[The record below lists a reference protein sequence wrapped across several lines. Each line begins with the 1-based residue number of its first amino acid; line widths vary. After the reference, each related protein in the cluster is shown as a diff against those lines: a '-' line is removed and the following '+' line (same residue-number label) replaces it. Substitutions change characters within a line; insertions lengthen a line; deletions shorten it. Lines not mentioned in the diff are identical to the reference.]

1 MYRLIFSVL
10 LSFSL
15 FSFGNSAPGAFNGA
29 ADIGPMFE
37 KLQQDYQITT
47 VIETGTFQGKT
58 TAFFGQHFQEVHTI
72 DISPTYYNQSKQAL
86 SSFSNIH
93 FHFGSSDKVLAQ
105 LLPSMKDRF
114 ILFYLDAHWNEFW
127 PLRDEIEQISKT
139 HRNNC
144 IIVVDDVKVPGRT
157 DVPFDAYGPHEC
169 SYEYVKDKIEK
180 VFDHYTIHYLIP
192 NNPSLRAKLLILPN

>member
-15 FSFGNSAPGAFNGA
+15 FSFSNSAPGAFNGA

-37 KLQQDYQITT
+37 KLKQDYQITT

-58 TAFFGQHFQEVHTI
+58 TEFFGQHFREVHTI

-86 SSFSNIH
+86 SNYSNIH
-93 FHFGSSDKVLAQ
+93 FHFGSSDNVLAQ
-105 LLPSMKDRF
+105 ILPAMKDRF

-169 SYEYVKDKIEK
+169 SLEYVKDKIEK
-180 VFDHYTIHYLIP
+180 VFDRYTIHYLIP